1 MATGYELIYDIRGR
15 LGLNSDD
22 SRFSNEYILFQVEKA
37 RAALIKRNF
46 GKSYRQIPSSLIQP
60 IEMELEMVSDN
71 DFSNLDAII
80 QTVDP
85 LPTLIE
91 SAVLNMNMAFDG
103 GSYTDLKF
111 ILVDKERF
119 PYVGKERYFPN
130 LIYCT
135 IGYDYR
141 LKFKSQFNKYR
152 LLSKVR
158 GGVIAMHPEDAW
170 KYHPDYDTNVDFLTQ
185 EYPLDSETLFEL
197 SNIIT
202 NQLAPTLGIPLDKIN
217 NADEK

>member
-1 MATGYELIYDIRGR
+1 MATGYELIYDIKEK

-22 SRFSNEYILFQVEKA
+22 SRFSNEFIMFQIEKA

-46 GKSYRQIPSSLIQP
+46 GKSYRQIPNSLLQH
-60 IEMELEMVSDN
+60 IEMDLELVSDN

-91 SAVLNMNMAFDG
+91 SSVLNLNISFDG

-119 PYVGKERYFPN
+119 PYVGKERYFP
-130 LIYCT
+130 
-135 IGYDYR
+135 
-141 LKFKSQFNKYR
+141 
-152 LLSKVR
+152 
-158 GGVIAMHPEDAW
+158 
-170 KYHPDYDTNVDFLTQ
+170 
-185 EYPLDSETLFEL
+185 
-197 SNIIT
+197 
-202 NQLAPTLGIPLDKIN
+202 
-217 NADEK
+217 EK